1 MPRSETLPSHCKKLF
16 VHENLAR
23 SGFLTPEQHLV
34 NVRGSAIS
42 PFRDDKL
49 FVHENHAGS
58 GYLAPEQHLVDL
70 PFSDTAQF
78 RDDKIFVYEKLKQL
92 AAKFAN
98 VIKKDKL
105 FEQNILSQKF
115 RTRKFFVRL
124 AE

>member
-16 VHENLAR
+16 VHENY
-23 SGFLTPEQHLV
+23 
-34 NVRGSAIS
+34 
-42 PFRDDKL
+42 
-49 FVHENHAGS
+49 AGS

-105 FEQNILSQKF
+105 FEQNILGQEF
-115 RTRKFFVRL
+115 RTRNFFVRL